1 MRCISDELRNQTVS
15 IIGLAKGTG
24 KTTVL
29 NRLLYQLYKENT
41 MHSPAITSAGFDGA
55 VCENHSSAAGSRIT
69 ISEGSLVATASSLF
83 PDCDFTA
90 EVLAATST
98 PSPLGEIYIFKA
110 HSPGHAILGGPSSSG
125 TLLALKKQMFALGAQ
140 CLLIDGAAGRR
151 SVGTAEISDG
161 IYLCTA
167 PWIEMTQ
174 SDSLRTSLTAI
185 SVYTLPVYAG
195 EESPIFLPGAVTDRS
210 AQLLLQDR
218 KKLASSVLVADD
230 PSKLLLSPQMFSE
243 LKKTAGKFTVLKCPK
258 LLGVFVNPISPTKET
273 FDIQDF
279 ICALSEQTDA
289 PVCNLL
295 EEFF

>member
-1 MRCISDELRNQTVS
+1 MHCISDELRNQTVS

-29 NRLLYQLYKENT
+29 NRLLRQLYKENT
-41 MHSPAITSAGFDGA
+41 MHAPAVTSAGFDGA
-55 VCENHSSAAGSRIT
+55 FCEKHAAAAGSQII
-69 ISEGSLVATASSLF
+69 ISEGSLVATASGLF

-90 EVLAATST
+90 EVLASTAT
-98 PSPLGEIYIFKA
+98 PSPLGEIYIFRA
-110 HSPGHAILGGPSSSG
+110 HSPGRAILGGPSSSG
-125 TLLALKKQMFALGAQ
+125 TLRSLKKQMFSLGAD
-140 CLLIDGAAGRR
+140 CFLIDGAAGRR
-151 SVGTAEISDG
+151 SVGSAEVSDG

-174 SDSLRTSLTAI
+174 SNSLRTSLTAV
-185 SVYTLPVYAG
+185 SLYTLPVYAG
-195 EESPIFLPGAVTDRS
+195 EGSPIFLPGVVTDRC

-243 LKKTAGKFTVLKCPK
+243 LTKAAGKLTLQKCPK
-258 LLGVFVNPISPTKET
+258 LLGVFVNPVSPTNES
-273 FDIQDF
+273 FDVQGF
-279 ICALSEQTDA
+279 ISSLSEQTEA
-289 PVCNLL
+289 PICNLL